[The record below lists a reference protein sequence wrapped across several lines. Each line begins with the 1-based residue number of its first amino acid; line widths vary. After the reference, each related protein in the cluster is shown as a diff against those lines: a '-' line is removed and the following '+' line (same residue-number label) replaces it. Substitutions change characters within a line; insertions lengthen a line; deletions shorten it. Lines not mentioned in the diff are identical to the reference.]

1 VSANSRLTIAVHALE
16 WIELH
21 ARLGGGPAT
30 SEAIARSVQTNPV
43 VIRRLLGALRDAGL
57 VSSRRGTPAGWSL
70 ARAAEQITL
79 LDVRTALGGEPL
91 FALHAT
97 PPLPACP
104 IGRSIGPTLTSAYQA
119 AEAAANAA
127 LAQVTI
133 AQSLDTP
140 SPLQISP
147 TPACCSVRRHGQRR
161 AALSTITTE
170 HVTRHARAGEPGPR
184 EG

>member
-30 SEAIARSVQTNPV
+30 SEAVQTNPV

-119 AEAAANAA
+119 AKAAANAA

-133 AQSLDTP
+133 AQSLDSTLAASDQSDP
-140 SPLQISP
+140 GLLQRSPPRSAP
-147 TPACCSVRRHGQRR
+147 GSA
-161 AALSTITTE
+161 E
-170 HVTRHARAGEPGPR
+170 HDYH
-184 EG
+184 